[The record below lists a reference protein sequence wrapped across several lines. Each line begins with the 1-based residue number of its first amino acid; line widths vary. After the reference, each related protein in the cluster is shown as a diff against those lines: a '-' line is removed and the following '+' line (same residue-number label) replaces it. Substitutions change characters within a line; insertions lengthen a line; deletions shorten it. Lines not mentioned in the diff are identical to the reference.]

1 MTDIL
6 VSQNT
11 VITTVLSSSPVT
23 SIIESVATGSPTV
36 LSSSSQGPPGP
47 AFLEMVRYVAQT
59 KQSVWRI
66 NHNKDT
72 VQFHLKIYKK
82 DGIIV
87 NANHGIVDKNNID
100 IYFTCPVEGYVDI
113 LFKIGTMDVQNAI

>member
-11 VITTVLSSSPVT
+11 VITTVLSSSPIT
-23 SIIESVATGSPTV
+23 SVIESVAAGSPTV

-47 AFLEMVRYVAQT
+47 TTLEMVRYVVQT
-59 KQSVWRI
+59 KQSVWSI
-66 NHNKDT
+66 SHNKDT

-82 DGIIV
+82 DGTII
-87 NANHGIVDKNNID
+87 NANHSIVDNNNID
-100 IYFTCPVEGYVDI
+100 IIFTCPVEGYVDV
-113 LFKIGTMDVQNAI
+113 LFKIGIMDIQDAI